1 MGIRTRV
8 GTLTRTRTRTR
19 LGSYFDSKVLSR
31 QHAEIWEETGKIFI
45 KDVKSSNGTF
55 INSERLSLE
64 GMESDPWELKSDDIV
79 EFGIDIVGDDNKI
92 LHYKVASRVFCLFN
106 EQDLQIAHRSEQH
119 QHQQRHQQQ
128 QQRSTTA
135 YPVGPAAIAGM
146 GGMGEGMRAPGK
158 SVLTFEHILNRLQ
171 GELQKS
177 RETGTELQSLNGTMS
192 KVHDTLGGS
201 LLRQFIDFNRHPAQ
215 SEQSDHDDDDGARSV
230 VTVVPHELATVAEED
245 EEQEKEAEAGQNRQ
259 GETSR
264 PREEKVRDVEEEA
277 EDAERRQRQEELGRP
292 RTPEPASLGMGSDL
306 FTDAKHTHQYA
317 PSAELLDAL
326 NSRLLLLWNQFESF
340 MTLTTSL
347 HAQHDAAQ
355 STILNLQAKVVELE
369 DKVKTSQS
377 GHDDIL
383 SVSISAASAVVSLRV
398 RTQGRDVCRGLQQD
412 RGNGGAESRVVLHVD
427 LFVGDVD
434 VDGTSYEGGSQAEQ
448 VDSGGYRHCVGVYE
462 NEQPIGK
469 STHIAIL
476 TSTILRTGY
485 VRDDVGSCRRSRGW
499 DPSVTTSMVVA
510 G

>member
-1 MGIRTRV
+1 MARTGDDLWCGCRRHARRRKMRTQTQAQMGIRTRV

-201 LLRQFIDFNRHPAQ
+201 LPSKLPPYPHISPPSVPFKPWTHPNPNPKPALRSHQRHFQTYKRSSTRLRHP
-215 SEQSDHDDDDGARSV
+215 SPPTSTRLGHWRISSMSRS
-230 VTVVPHELATVAEED
+230 PSNEMS
-245 EEQEKEAEAGQNRQ
+245 
-259 GETSR
+259 TSS
-264 PREEKVRDVEEEA
+264 A
-277 EDAERRQRQEELGRP
+277 NSS
-292 RTPEPASLGMGSDL
+292 TS
-306 FTDAKHTHQYA
+306 TDI
-317 PSAELLDAL
+317 PP
-326 NSRLLLLWNQFESF
+326 NPNN
-340 MTLTTSL
+340 LTTTMTTAL
-347 HAQHDAAQ
+347 AALLRWYP
-355 STILNLQAKVVELE
+355 T
-369 DKVKTSQS
+369 
-377 GHDDIL
+377 
-383 SVSISAASAVVSLRV
+383 SLRPSLKRTKSRRKRRRRV
-398 RTQGRDVCRGLQQD
+398 RIDRERQAGR
-412 RGNGGAESRVVLHVD
+412 A
-427 LFVGDVD
+427 
-434 VDGTSYEGGSQAEQ
+434 
-448 VDSGGYRHCVGVYE
+448 
-462 NEQPIGK
+462 K
-469 STHIAIL
+469 
-476 TSTILRTGY
+476 
-485 VRDDVGSCRRSRGW
+485 RRCE
-499 DPSVTTSMVVA
+499 M
-510 G
+510 